1 MSRGQSA
8 PDEHCLPEPSDAGR
22 RPIDVNRKR
31 WAPIAAVTAVLMVLL
46 AIAVVVNRGGTAK
59 PSSPTARQTP
69 SSPPARQTFGFD
81 AAYAD
86 PDPLVLV
93 VRYGDSSSCPS
104 KAVLHQVLQ
113 EPDRVVVTLTR
124 TPKPTDQI
132 CTSNYQAKLVRIPL
146 AAPLGSRTVIDGS
159 RQKPV
164 PISPGNPPFG

>member
-1 MSRGQSA
+1 
-8 PDEHCLPEPSDAGR
+8 
-22 RPIDVNRKR
+22 V
-31 WAPIAAVTAVLMVLL
+31 VLL
-46 AIAVVVNRGGTAK
+46 AIAVVVNRSGTAK
-59 PSSPTARQTP
+59 P

-104 KAVLHQVLQ
+104 KAVRHQVLQ

-132 CTSNYQAKLVRIPL
+132 CTSNYQAKLVRILL